1 MSTLTDKAW
10 ESLQKGET
18 EFEVGV
24 CTFNGCN
31 VKVIKRQEPYQYVT
45 KTGTDATKSARYWG
59 SVTFPN
65 GVQTEFKNKRGGE
78 VARAT
83 GFAVTDEKKLWK
95 KDPENYVLPYERENN

>member
-65 GVQTEFKNKRGGE
+65 GVHTEFKNKRGGE
-78 VARAT
+78 VARVT

-95 KDPENYVLPYERENN
+95 KDPDNYVLPYERDNN

>member
-31 VKVIKRQEPYQYVT
+31 VNVIKRQEPYQYVT

-83 GFAVTDEKKLWK
+83 GFAVLDERKRYKKEGK
-95 KDPENYVLPYERENN
+95 NYVLPYERDDK